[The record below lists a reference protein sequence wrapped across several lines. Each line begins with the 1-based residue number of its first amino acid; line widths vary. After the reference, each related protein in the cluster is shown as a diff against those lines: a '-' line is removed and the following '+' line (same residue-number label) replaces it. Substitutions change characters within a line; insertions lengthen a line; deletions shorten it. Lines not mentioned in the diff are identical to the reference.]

1 MSKSAGDW
9 IKALVLQRHPEG
21 GYYRETY
28 RSDEEVTAEALPGRF
43 PGPRALSTAIT
54 FLLSG
59 GEFSA
64 LHRIKSDEVWH
75 HYAGSALMV
84 HVIDPD
90 GSYRKLSLGS
100 DPDAG
105 ESPQAVVP
113 AGCWFGATVDD
124 EASYALVGCTV
135 SPGFDFDDFELGVR
149 TDLIERYPQHRSI
162 IERLTRP

>member
-1 MSKSAGDW
+1 MSRSAGDW

-28 RSDEEVTAEALPGRF
+28 RSDDQISAEALPDRF
-43 PGPRALSTAIT
+43 SGPRSVSTAIA
-54 FLLSG
+54 FLLPG
-59 GEFSA
+59 DEISA

-75 HYAGSALMV
+75 HYAGSALTV

-90 GSYRKLSLGS
+90 GSYRGLSLGN
-100 DPDAG
+100 DLHAG
-105 ESPQAVVP
+105 ESLQAVVP
-113 AGCWFGATVDD
+113 AGRWFGATVDD